1 MSRPFLTRTLTGAL
15 LTLSLGACTAP
26 QVGSP
31 CPIPEK
37 ADAKTRQEAVQKCFG
52 LIAGNSN
59 DFRVKK
65 DVDILFMID
74 NSPSMSPKQAAL
86 AKNIPKFIEKI
97 ESFGVNYHVG
107 IITSDVGTTVSDGAT
122 WGAGSESSCDS
133 FSGDDGRLQDLTCD
147 KRNTVSPQEVSN
159 KMGAEI
165 IRLWCASTD
174 YSGDLAIDDK
184 ILASMPSS
192 AWLSSETLA
201 AASKV
206 RWKRCGAP

>member
-1 MSRPFLTRTLTGAL
+1 MSRPLLTRTLTGAV

-74 NSPSMSPKQAAL
+74 NSPSMSPKQA
-86 AKNIPKFIEKI
+86 
-97 ESFGVNYHVG
+97 
-107 IITSDVGTTVSDGAT
+107 
-122 WGAGSESSCDS
+122 
-133 FSGDDGRLQDLTCD
+133 
-147 KRNTVSPQEVSN
+147 
-159 KMGAEI
+159 
-165 IRLWCASTD
+165 
-174 YSGDLAIDDK
+174 
-184 ILASMPSS
+184 LASIVFELIAAVSTPPSVTS
-192 AWLSSETLA
+192 A
-201 AASKV
+201 V
-206 RWKRCGAP
+206 R